1 MVETPRLRETP
12 LMNTANLQI
21 EGLLV
26 AVSALMEALRARGA
40 LTGAEIDGALA
51 EAEAAILDD
60 RERPAELSHA
70 HVEAICFP
78 VRYLRL
84 ANRGAGEGAVPSFT
98 DMAARVGREKP

>member
-1 MVETPRLRETP
+1 
-12 LMNTANLQI
+12 MNTANLQI

-40 LTGAEIDGALA
+40 LTAAEIDGALA
-51 EAEAAILDD
+51 EAEAALLADP
-60 RERPAELSHA
+60 ERPPELSHA

-84 ANRGAGEGAVPSFT
+84 ANRTAGQGRVESFT
-98 DMAARVGREKP
+98 DLAARVGREKP